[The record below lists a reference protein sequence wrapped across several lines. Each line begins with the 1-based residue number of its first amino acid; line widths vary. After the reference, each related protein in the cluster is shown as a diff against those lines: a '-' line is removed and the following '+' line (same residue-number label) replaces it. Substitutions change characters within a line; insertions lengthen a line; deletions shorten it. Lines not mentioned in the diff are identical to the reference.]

1 MHSLMAEDKIMR
13 NRLLILAVMVFMLGA
28 VGCKVVPDDPADYDV
43 KFLKGEMSHVVVSF
57 PLLKQV
63 VVSDCDYYEL
73 ARDYL
78 SDFEIKATLAFNTD
92 LSIESFLPICGVT
105 TLADLPAIE
114 CKIFLSHNRI
124 NVDQNFSV
132 KLTAT
137 FDGHS
142 KPFFLEEEYRT
153 PTLIV
158 QVKTDLEKCEEMA
171 AGIQDSHVTD
181 HRLSAVCIALCD
193 EDPTRSFCKPVD
205 IADDS
210 GSDEEIILVDTV
222 DKETPAEVG
231 ENMLGYGGGSCA
243 LMPTEAG
250 QGIAGILFM
259 MISLVP
265 AVLRR
270 GLK

>member
-1 MHSLMAEDKIMR
+1 MR

-57 PLLKQV
+57 PLSKQAV
-63 VVSDCDYYEL
+63 ANDYYEV

-78 SDFEIKATLAFNTD
+78 SDFKIEATLVFNPD
-92 LSIESFLPICGVT
+92 LSIEFFVPICGVT

-114 CKIFLSHNRI
+114 CKIFLSYSRI
-124 NVDQNFSV
+124 NVDQEFSV

-137 FDGHS
+137 FGGRS
-142 KPFFLEEEYRT
+142 KPFFLEEKYQT